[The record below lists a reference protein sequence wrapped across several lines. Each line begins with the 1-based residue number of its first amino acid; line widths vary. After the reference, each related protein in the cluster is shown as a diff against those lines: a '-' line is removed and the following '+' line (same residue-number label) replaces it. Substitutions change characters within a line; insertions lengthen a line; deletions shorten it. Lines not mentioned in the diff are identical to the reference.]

1 MIKFEFYLFYFI
13 GIENGEIYCGFF
25 FFIFVIDKKNLKFIL
40 MGKLINYLIRRK
52 GYLDF
57 L

>member
-25 FFIFVIDKKNLKFIL
+25 FFIFVIDKKKLKFIL
-40 MGKLINYLIRRK
+40 MGKLISYLIRRLW
-52 GYLDF
+52 YLEF